1 MTPRQQFLSLEW
13 DEQRWR
19 FLISCDKSL
28 FKIILD
34 NDETYVCFF
43 ESEHLEYDP
52 EGEWEEYEWDKFD
65 GWLGNSNGV
74 FILLEVLG
82 INAESV

>member
-1 MTPRQQFLSLEW
+1 MTPRQQFLSFKTDKE
-13 DEQRWR
+13 RWG
-19 FLISCDKSL
+19 FLITLDKTK

-43 ESEHLEYDP
+43 ESGYD
-52 EGEWEEYEWDKFD
+52 WETEYEWDKFD
-65 GWLGNSNGV
+65 SWLGDSNGV

-82 INAESV
+82 ISAESV